1 MELGLELQ
9 LALRKVGIGPVEV
22 SDHYVQTPM
31 PLTCGR
37 MPGRAYNWYSYETQ
51 LESVHKLLD
60 WEWLHVFPG
69 HGRQAHLKDA
79 SDRLKQIT
87 ELLQAEG
94 YQS

>member
-1 MELGLELQ
+1 
-9 LALRKVGIGPVEV
+9 
-22 SDHYVQTPM
+22 
-31 PLTCGR
+31 
-37 MPGRAYNWYSYETQ
+37 MPGRAYNWYSYEAQ

-79 SDRLKQIT
+79 SDRLKQVT

-94 YQS
+94 YQG